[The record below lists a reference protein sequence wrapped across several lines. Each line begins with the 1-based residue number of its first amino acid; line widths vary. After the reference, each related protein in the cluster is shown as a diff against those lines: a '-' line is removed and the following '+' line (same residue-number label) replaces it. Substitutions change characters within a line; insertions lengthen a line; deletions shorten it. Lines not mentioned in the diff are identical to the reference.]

1 MSNAAYIENGVD
13 GITVLVKYCSLGWQS
28 LRHVGTHTR
37 IFRARLCPSAR
48 RKLTFDYSKQ
58 YVVRAKQ
65 EIFFNN

>member
-37 IFRARLCPSAR
+37 IFRVRLYTLDLYDALSHQIVGIPS
-48 RKLTFDYSKQ
+48 T
-58 YVVRAKQ
+58 
-65 EIFFNN
+65 